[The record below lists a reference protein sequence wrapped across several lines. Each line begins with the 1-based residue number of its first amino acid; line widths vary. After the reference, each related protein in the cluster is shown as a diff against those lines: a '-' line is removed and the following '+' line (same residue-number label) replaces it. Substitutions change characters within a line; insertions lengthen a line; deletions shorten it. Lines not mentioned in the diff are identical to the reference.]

1 MLNELVES
9 DHSTSILSTGDV
21 EFKSKEKNYNWKH

>member
-9 DHSTSILSTGDV
+9 DHSTPILSTGDV
-21 EFKSKEKNYNWKH
+21 EFKSKEKKL